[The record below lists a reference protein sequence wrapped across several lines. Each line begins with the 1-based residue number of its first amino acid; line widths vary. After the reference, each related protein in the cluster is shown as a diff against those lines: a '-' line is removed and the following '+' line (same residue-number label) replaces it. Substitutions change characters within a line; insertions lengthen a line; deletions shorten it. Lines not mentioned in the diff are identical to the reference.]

1 MEVSP
6 IADRTVSVRLSLD
19 NKNFLANLAAA
30 EAAVKKF
37 QDGFGKGSK
46 DAPDPYEPFRTPPK
60 DLPKR
65 SEAAAGA
72 FARGFSR
79 RLDAAFRQLP
89 KAKIDADSSETQR
102 KVADLRASLASLSGK
117 TVGVDVSVASALDE
131 LQTLRGEL
139 EHLAAESPDIDVRA
153 DAGAALAQ
161 LQQLQQEVDRLNG
174 ADPAIRPDAD
184 TAQAQASLGDLRR
197 RLDELST
204 RRTAGVDLDAG
215 AAHAELGSIQR
226 DLQRLNTSSADVQV
240 RADSAAALAQI
251 RAMQAETSRLDG
263 RTANVR
269 VNADVSGALMGIAA
283 VGAALA
289 SLPAVA
295 SIGLGVGALGA
306 AFGAAGAGALAFG
319 AVAGPSLGRVNEAL
333 KESESA
339 AGGAGGAMKSAG
351 QKAAEA
357 AGSAL
362 RLAEAQDR
370 VRDAAYGVRMAQRA
384 VGDALREVK
393 ERQDA
398 LRQAQEAAG
407 LAGARVSEVA
417 EAGARRVADAERSVQ
432 DAHRATQRAVEDL
445 TRARER
451 AQERLEDLALAT
463 EGGVLAEERAQM
475 AIRRAK
481 QNLARVTQPGS
492 GASQTD
498 REDAE
503 LALRE
508 AEFSLKR
515 LKESNADLAAE
526 RADADR
532 KGVEGSDEVRAAK
545 SALEA
550 ATRREADA
558 ERAVADAR
566 TQAARDVAAAQRAAA
581 EAARDVA
588 RAQRE
593 VRDAMRD
600 VGDAQRKVT
609 EAERDQLR
617 AKQRLKL
624 EQLQQKAA
632 LEQTG
637 GAAGGAATKMSKLSE
652 AEKELA
658 KDVKKFTDAY
668 EDWQRS
674 LQPDVF
680 PVIRSGMDLLT
691 TGMKIG
697 TPLVRA
703 SAGAFGQFLDTVNG
717 ELRGEQWGRFFD
729 ELTEQAPRAIEGL
742 GNATLNVA
750 GGLAG
755 VMQAFLPYTGDLM
768 TWVEDITQRFETWGQ
783 NLGDSTEFQQFIMYA
798 RENGPKVAEI
808 VSNVAEAV
816 GKILQA
822 GAGPGAGVLDFLVG
836 LSERLA
842 GMDPAQVEAIAK
854 GVAAIFAAAKL
865 GATLKVG
872 AFVLLAEVLSKMSPG
887 QIEAVALAIAG
898 VVVAVKG
905 YQAANGVVG
914 WFNGLSGA
922 MGKTGKAA
930 DTMKGKLSGA
940 FTGGLIVG
948 GVTLAVGAL
957 GKLDNSLLGLNPDI
971 DKLAK
976 GISGF
981 VRGAELMPEL
991 VDQLKPAQS
1000 IFGGMS
1006 SSVEGVGD
1014 SMSRLTSNGWF
1025 DELNTSLME
1034 LGDST
1039 GLVTLDAGRK
1049 RIENLDL
1056 AMANLVSNGNAG
1068 DAAKLFD
1075 GIKRAA
1081 AEQGVPVEKLKDL
1094 YPQYTDALTKIN
1106 EPSVRA
1112 ADAISKMG
1120 KEGGPASSVI
1130 AGIARDARDAGEAMD
1145 ILNMGVQKFF
1155 DPAIAAFDAATKLRD
1170 SFRDARDAIN
1180 EAGGKLE
1187 YNRRMT
1193 SEQSAA
1199 VSRARDAFSGYIK
1212 DVQSSARA
1220 AGELAGKNGDASKAV
1235 DASRDAIIKQLPKL
1249 SDLAGKNKEAR
1260 DQVLQLAKAY
1270 GISAEDAKKASNGG
1284 NDLKEVLAKLK
1295 SKSIKITA
1303 ETGGAKTALQGL
1315 IDVARN
1321 VAKGIGDVIGN
1332 ALSNVSTKPPAKPSG
1347 KPKKGQ
1353 AWGGISHADGREY
1366 MAMGGIRSAGSSP
1379 QAMVAKQP
1387 YMISGR
1393 SGPDV
1398 VFGEAGWEAYIPLD
1412 SSKRGRGL
1420 QVLGEAA
1427 SAMGMAVVPQQVGA
1441 GSTPAWT
1448 SGGALSGASGA
1459 MVSVTGIDALKGS
1472 LDATSTALTGSLAE
1486 ATSAVTS
1493 TLGEAGSVTSA
1504 LERMTETLDA
1514 QLTKLTSAVESL
1526 SGAVAGAGAVAAAA
1540 QGKIGS
1546 AASAKAKASTGKIGA
1561 AVSATAGG
1569 KGKIGTAISAAASKS
1584 KTPKGVGSAGTSLV
1598 TLAGIDG
1605 ALAAAAKKKVQINMI
1620 AGSSSAP
1627 VQNPSKVSKP
1637 VQVPTKVVTMVAG
1650 SNGGGSATQTGADA
1664 PGGGG
1669 RALIIEHYH
1678 EAEGGSARKTAEEL
1692 NWYDRRS

>member
-1 MEVSP
+1 M
-6 IADRTVSVRLSLD
+6 
-19 NKNFLANLAAA
+19 
-30 EAAVKKF
+30 KKF
-37 QDGFGKGSK
+37 RDGFGKGSK
-46 DAPDPYEPFRTPPK
+46 DTPDPYEPFRTPPK

-79 RLDAAFRQLP
+79 RLETAFRQLP

-102 KVADLRASLASLSGK
+102 KVADLRASLASLAGK

-131 LQTLRGEL
+131 LRTLRGEL

-161 LQQLQQEVDRLNG
+161 LQQLQQEVDRLDG
-174 ADPAIRPDAD
+174 AGPEIRPDAD
-184 TAQAQASLGDLRR
+184 TAQAQAALMELRR
-197 RLDELST
+197 RLDELNV

-226 DLQRLNTSSADVQV
+226 DLQKLNASSADVQV
-240 RADSAAALAQI
+240 RADSAAALSQV

-269 VNADVSGALMGIAA
+269 VNADVAGALTAIAA

-289 SLPAVA
+289 ALPAVA

-319 AVAGPSLGRVNEAL
+319 AVAGPSLSRVNEAL

-339 AGGAGGAMKSAG
+339 SGGAGGAMKSAG

-357 AGSAL
+357 ASSAL

-384 VGDALREVK
+384 VGDALRNVRDK
-393 ERQDA
+393 QDA

-463 EGGVLAEERAQM
+463 EGGALAEERAQM
-475 AIRRAK
+475 AIRRAR

-492 GASQTD
+492 GASATD
-498 REDAE
+498 KEDAE
-503 LALRE
+503 LAVRE
-508 AEFSLKR
+508 AEFALKR

-526 RADADR
+526 RAKADAQ
-532 KGVEGSDEVRAAK
+532 GVEGSDEVRSAK
-545 SALEA
+545 EALEA

-558 ERAVADAR
+558 ERAVAEAR
-566 TQAARDVAAAQRAAA
+566 TQAARDVSAAQRDAA

-588 RAQRE
+588 RAQRD
-593 VRDAMRD
+593 VRDALRD
-600 VGDAQRKVT
+600 VQDAQRKVT

-617 AKQRLKL
+617 AKQRLRL

-632 LEQTG
+632 VEQAG
-637 GAAGGAATKMSKLSE
+637 KAAGGAARKMAELSKE
-652 AEKELA
+652 ERALA
-658 KDVKKFTDAY
+658 KDVKKFQDTY
-668 EDWQRS
+668 EKWQRS
-674 LQPDVF
+674 LQPDAF

-703 SAGAFGQFLDTVNG
+703 SAGAFGQFLDTVNE
-717 ELRGEQWGRFFD
+717 ELQGEQWGRFFD

-755 VMQAFLPYTGDLM
+755 VVQAFLPYTGDLM
-768 TWVEDITQRFETWGQ
+768 TWVEDITQKFETWGQ
-783 NLGDSTEFQQFIMYA
+783 NLGGSNEFQRFLAYA
-798 RENGPKVAEI
+798 RENGPKVGEI
-808 VSNVAEAV
+808 VSNLGEAV

-836 LSERLA
+836 LSEKLA

-854 GVAAIFAAAKL
+854 GVGAIFAAAKA
-865 GATLKVG
+865 GAALKIG
-872 AFVLLAEVLSKMSPG
+872 AFVLLADVLSRMSPG
-887 QIEAVALAIAG
+887 QIETVALAIAG
-898 VVVAVKG
+898 IVVAVKG
-905 YQAANGVVG
+905 FQAASGVVG
-914 WFNGLSGA
+914 WFNNLSGA

-948 GVTLAVGAL
+948 GVTLAIGAL
-957 GKLDNSLLGLNPDI
+957 GRLDESLLGLNPDI

-976 GISGF
+976 GIDAF
-981 VRGAELMPEL
+981 MKGAEPMPEL
-991 VDQLKPAQS
+991 VDQLKPGLS

-1006 SSVEGVGD
+1006 SSAEGLGT

-1025 DELNTSLME
+1025 DELNTSMME

-1049 RIENLDL
+1049 RIENLDQ
-1056 AMANLVSNGNAG
+1056 AMAKLVSGGRAG
-1068 DAAKLFD
+1068 EAASFFEN
-1075 GIKRAA
+1075 IKRAA

-1094 YPQYTDALTKIN
+1094 YPQYTEALAKVN
-1106 EPSVRA
+1106 EPSARA

-1120 KEGGPASSVI
+1120 KEGGPASTVI
-1130 AGIARDARDAGEAMD
+1130 ADIAREAHSAGEAMD

-1155 DPAIAAFDAATKLRD
+1155 DPAAAAFDATTRLRD
-1170 SFRDARDAIN
+1170 SFREARDAIN
-1180 EAGGKLE
+1180 EAGGKLD

-1199 VSRARDAFSGYIK
+1199 VSRARNTFSGYIR
-1212 DVQSSARA
+1212 DVQGSAKA

-1235 DASRDAIIKQLPKL
+1235 DAAREAIAKQLPKL
-1249 SDLAGKNKEAR
+1249 FDLAGKNKEAR
-1260 DQVLQLAKAY
+1260 EQVMQLAKAY
-1270 GISAEDAKKASNGG
+1270 GISAEDAKKASRGG
-1284 NDLKEVLAKLK
+1284 NELKEVLAKLK
-1295 SKSIKITA
+1295 SPKLRVEMDTEAARKKVMAFAKDLLGIKPVVTVGVLA
-1303 ETGGAKTALQGL
+1303 NQ
-1315 IDVARN
+1315 VN
-1321 VAKGIGDVIGN
+1321 
-1332 ALSNVSTKPPAKPSG
+1332 
-1347 KPKKGQ
+1347 KPKKPN

-1366 MAMGGIRSAGSSP
+1366 MAMGGIRPLGSRPSAMIAKSP
-1379 QAMVAKQP
+1379 YLV
-1387 YMISGR
+1387 SGR

-1412 SSKRGRGL
+1412 SGKRGRGL
-1420 QVLGEAA
+1420 QILNEAA
-1427 SAMGMAVVPQQVGA
+1427 GIMGMAVVPQKVNA
-1441 GSTPAWT
+1441 GSAPSWT
-1448 SGGALSGASGA
+1448 AGGVSASSGAS
-1459 MVSVTGIDALKGS
+1459 VTVTGIDALKGS
-1472 LDATSTALTGSLAE
+1472 LDATSANLTESLGE
-1486 ATSAVTS
+1486 ATGTLDA

-1504 LERMTETLDA
+1504 LQQMTETLDA
-1514 QLTKLTSAVESL
+1514 RLTALSSAVESL
-1526 SGAVAGAGAVAAAA
+1526 SDAVSRA
-1540 QGKIGS
+1540 GS
-1546 AASAKAKASTGKIGA
+1546 AASAAQSKAGAAAKAKASTGKIGTA
-1561 AVSATAGG
+1561 ISATAGG
-1569 KGKIGTAISAAASKS
+1569 KGKIGTAISATSSKS
-1584 KTPKGVGSAGTSLV
+1584 KTPKGIGSAGTSLA
-1598 TLAGIDG
+1598 TLTGIDS
-1605 ALAAAAKKKVQINMI
+1605 ALAAAAKKKVQINMV

-1637 VQVPTKVVTMVAG
+1637 VQVAPQVAKVTMVAG
-1650 SNGGGSATQTGADA
+1650 ANGAEQSQTGSGAL
-1664 PGGGG
+1664 GG
-1669 RALIIEHYH
+1669 RVLNIEHYH
-1678 EAEGGSARKTAEEL
+1678 EAEGGSARRTAEEL
-1692 NWYDRRS
+1692 NWIDRRG